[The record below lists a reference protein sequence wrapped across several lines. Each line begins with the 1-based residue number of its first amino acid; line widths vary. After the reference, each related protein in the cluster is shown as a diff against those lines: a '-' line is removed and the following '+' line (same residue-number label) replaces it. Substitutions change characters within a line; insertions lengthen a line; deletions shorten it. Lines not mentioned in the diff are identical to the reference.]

1 MSYRKTRGSVEL
13 SNEDYGF
20 VYALENK
27 SFPGYI
33 KVGQTK
39 NLKQRLL
46 QFNNTGIPDGKPT
59 LLLFAAFLNNYKKAE
74 RILHRSL
81 SDKRESSS
89 KEFFKAT
96 YNQVKAEFELL
107 IFNDSNAE
115 LIRPEKYNSLI
126 TGKTY
131 IVSKRKI
138 GSRPNRTFQYLSI
151 PAGAQLTFK
160 EDSSIKVTVIDK
172 KNHVLC
178 CCGKEHTLS
187 RAAIC
192 CYDFFHNVPIE
203 QQGKDRNGFAWFKY
217 ENTIISDIKPMV
229 NQELE

>member
-1 MSYRKTRGSVEL
+1 MP
-13 SNEDYGF
+13 NEDYGF

-74 RILHRSL
+74 RILHRAL

-131 IVSKRKI
+131 IVSKRQI

-172 KNHVLC
+172 KIMSYVAVEKNILC
-178 CCGKEHTLS
+178 RELLFVAMTFFMTSLS
-187 RAAIC
+187 NSKVKTGMGLRGLNTKILS
-192 CYDFFHNVPIE
+192 FQTSSQWLI
-203 QQGKDRNGFAWFKY
+203 RN
-217 ENTIISDIKPMV
+217 
-229 NQELE
+229 

>member
-1 MSYRKTRGSVEL
+1 MM
-13 SNEDYGF
+13 NEEYGF

-33 KVGQTK
+33 KIGQTK
-39 NLKQRLL
+39 NLKKRLL
-46 QFNNTGIPDGKPT
+46 QFNNTGIPEGKPT
-59 LLLFAAFLNNYKKAE
+59 LLLFAAHIKNYKKAE
-74 RILHRSL
+74 RVLHRSL
-81 SDKRESSS
+81 SDKRESKS
-89 KEFFKAT
+89 KEFFKTT

-107 IFNDSNAE
+107 TFNDPAAE
-115 LIRPEKYNSLI
+115 LIRPEIYNSLI
-126 TGKTY
+126 TGKAYT
-131 IVSKRKI
+131 VTKRKI

-160 EDSSIKVTVIDK
+160 EDSKIKVTVIDG

-178 CCGKEHTLS
+178 RCGKEHTLS

-192 CYDFFHNVPIE
+192 CYDFFHKIPVE
-203 QQGKDRNGFAWFKY
+203 KQGKDRNGFEWFKY
-217 ENTIISDIKPMV
+217 DNTIIANIKPMV